1 MSQSFDVRKSSSV
14 THWSADQEDIG
25 SNAECDKEAPTQ
37 HDPLRSPPNK
47 HSSGVQRNLRSRSVM
62 IASIGVGL
70 AFIVFVAFLAISPPT
85 TQRPIKSPLVGKAA
99 PALSG
104 TTITGAPFSLGSY
117 IGHFVFVDF
126 FASWCPAC
134 VTEQPQLNAFVRDQ
148 TAKTNGARLVGVI
161 FGDRVSNIRSFLGK
175 EVGKYP
181 VLPDPTGTFALHWGV
196 GNAAEMY
203 LVGPNGQILAK
214 IDGGVTEKELD
225 GLIAKARSSNA

>member
-1 MSQSFDVRKSSSV
+1 M
-14 THWSADQEDIG
+14 G
-25 SNAECDKEAPTQ
+25 
-37 HDPLRSPPNK
+37 
-47 HSSGVQRNLRSRSVM
+47 SSGSAMRLRSRSVM
-62 IASIGVGL
+62 ITSIGVSL
-70 AFIVFVAFLAISPPT
+70 AFIIFMVFLAISPPQS
-85 TQRPIKSPLVGKAA
+85 QRHLQSPLVGKTA
-99 PALSG
+99 PALFG
-104 TTITGAPFSLGSY
+104 TTITGVPFSLGSY